1 MLFSFVPHAPLPS
14 YPDREHGDVAPVY
27 SIRREAELRNALA
40 ALADLAV
47 QREIER
53 ERSGQ
58 SGTQQPPES
67 KAA

>member
-14 YPDREHGDVAPVY
+14 YADREHDDVAPVY
-27 SIRREAELRNALA
+27 SVSRETELRNALA
-40 ALADLAV
+40 QVADLAV

-58 SGTQQPPES
+58 SGTQPPE
-67 KAA
+67 